1 MSKTK
6 KNVTVRFF
14 SIDASNSFF
23 DNFSAN
29 FLVSSDP
36 SISTRI
42 ITVRN
47 TKNLIKAANK
57 TNGQYFIAVVRE
69 RNSWQAKATRDGN
82 ISGIAIN
89 QGIIGDPYY
98 FCVIPEKKVI
108 LGFTT
113 GPIGSLK
120 AVANIAL
127 EQFKALRTDKITLS
141 LIPKEKEFSK
151 LLELPEY
158 NSLHFKINSSSL
170 VDVLDDAP
178 DLIKNL
184 SSAPYIENNIQ
195 LSLDLECSDEPDSII
210 TKDNIIEIVNYLS
223 DSESCTVLKVK
234 GKNEEGKSVNLDF
247 GNAFINYKSEL
258 NTRNKYIDESTAIK
272 LLSSAWSESPLLTK

>member
-1 MSKTK
+1 MSRTK
-6 KNVTVRFF
+6 KSVTVRFF
-14 SIDASNSFF
+14 SVDASNAFF

-29 FLVSSDP
+29 FLVSNDSP
-36 SISTRI
+36 SSTRI
-42 ITVRN
+42 VTIRN
-47 TKNLIKAANK
+47 TKNFIKAAHK
-57 TNGQYFIAVVRE
+57 TDGQYFITAVRE

-82 ISGIAIN
+82 VSGLAIN

-98 FCVIPEKKVI
+98 FCIIPDKKTI

-120 AVANIAL
+120 SVACVVL
-127 EQFKALRTDKITLS
+127 EQFKTLRTDKIALS

-170 VDVLDDAP
+170 VDVADDAP
-178 DLIKNL
+178 SLIKNL
-184 SSAPYIENNIQ
+184 SSAPYIEHNVQ
-195 LSLDLECSDEPDSII
+195 LSLDLECSDEPDSIV

-223 DSESCTVLKVK
+223 DSDSCTLLKVK
-234 GKNEEGKSVNLDF
+234 GKSEDGEKINLDF

-272 LLSSAWSESPLLTK
+272 VLSSAWSESPLLAK